1 MKKEPMNQTL
11 WAACFATLIMTLAGC
26 VNEPTRPSEK
36 TTYRIGVYDSRAIAV
51 AFAGSEHFNQWMS
64 GLYAEYKKAKAA
76 GELSICIVPLPGLL
90 ADSHI

>member
-1 MKKEPMNQTL
+1 MIQIL
-11 WAACFATLIMTLAGC
+11 WAACLATFIMTLADSVG
-26 VNEPTRPSEK
+26 EPMRPGEK
-36 TTYRIGVYDSRAIAV
+36 TTYRIGVYDPRAIAV